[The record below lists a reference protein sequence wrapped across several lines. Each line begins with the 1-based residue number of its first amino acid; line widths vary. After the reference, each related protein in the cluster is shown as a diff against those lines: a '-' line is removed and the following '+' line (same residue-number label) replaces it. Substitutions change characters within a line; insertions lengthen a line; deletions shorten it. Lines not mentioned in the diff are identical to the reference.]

1 MVINNRKQIRLG
13 EKWVDWDES
22 FRLYMISRDTELT
35 AGDWVGVVNFRVTKS
50 GLEAKLL
57 SIIIN
62 TEKPDIEEK
71 RSRCLQQEEGLKM
84 RISDLEKSLLD

>member
-1 MVINNRKQIRLG
+1 M
-13 EKWVDWDES
+13 DWDDN
-22 FRLYMISRDTELT
+22 FKMYLISRDTEVQ

-71 RSRCLQQEEGLKM
+71 RSKCL
-84 RISDLEKSLLD
+84 